1 VIPNS
6 TILIILICGYP
17 GVGKTTLAN
26 ELSPLINA
34 VVLSTDKIRKELIV
48 NPNDNDKEKRLVYD
62 ILILFAKYLH
72 NSGINCILDANFN
85 EQKSREDIKKRLNLK
100 DDQFKIIECICPEEL
115 IISRIQNRKKG
126 YSNTDISI
134 YKMIKNR
141 YEPIMEKHITV
152 DTSNSLKE
160 IVIEIVNKLQDYE
173 P

>member
-1 VIPNS
+1 M
-6 TILIILICGYP
+6 IILICGYP

-26 ELSPLINA
+26 ELAPFINA

-48 NPNDNDKEKRLVYD
+48 NPNYSDREIRLVYD
-62 ILILFAKYLH
+62 ILILFAKYIH
-72 NSGINCILDANFN
+72 DAGINCILDATFN

-126 YSNTDISI
+126 YSDADISI

-141 YEPIMEKHITV
+141 YEPIKEKHIIV

-160 IVIEIVNKLQDYE
+160 IVEEIKNKIQDYE